1 MQSLKAEAETVL
13 RGRCWGLGPGPDPG
27 SRMGEVVEFGAYCE
41 DKVNK
46 CCLYLGVQEEGEDL
60 GGEGMDGGKEKSQ
73 GQLHGFWPELE

>member
-13 RGRCWGLGPGPDPG
+13 RGRCWRLGPGPDPG

-46 CCLYLGVQEEGEDL
+46 CCLYPGVQEEGEDL
-60 GGEGMDGGKEKSQ
+60 GGRGWMEEKRRVKGSSTVS
-73 GQLHGFWPELE
+73 GLN